1 MINIINSD
9 TVETSVNIDKCM
21 MALKNSY
28 DNWYQ
33 VKMNWN
39 ETAVDELWLTPN
51 IYIKMDNNIHF
62 YHVNGQFCWSDAY
75 NYRAYEIIQ
84 TDTGIL
90 FNTQSLNNIL
100 VISETVNTNGD
111 KSLGMVVKGN
121 GTWYAFTDDMGL
133 KREISAAS
141 NFIKDSTILTQ
152 LLPVCNPTGDEYFKD
167 AFWTF
172 IRKSN
177 DQGKVILNNEYYYIH
192 GDIAVRYT
200 E

>member
-1 MINIINSD
+1 
-9 TVETSVNIDKCM
+9 
-21 MALKNSY
+21 
-28 DNWYQ
+28 
-33 VKMNWN
+33 
-39 ETAVDELWLTPN
+39 
-51 IYIKMDNNIHF
+51 
-62 YHVNGQFCWSDAY
+62 
-75 NYRAYEIIQ
+75 
-84 TDTGIL
+84 
-90 FNTQSLNNIL
+90 
-100 VISETVNTNGD
+100 
-111 KSLGMVVKGN
+111 MVVKGN

-192 GDIAVRYT
+192 GEIAVRYT

>member
-9 TVETSVNIDKCM
+9 TVETSVNINKCM

-33 VKMNWN
+33 IKMNSG
-39 ETAVDELWLTPN
+39 EAVDELWVTSN
-51 IYIKMDNNIHF
+51 MYIKNDGDIKF
-62 YHVNGQFCWSDAY
+62 YHVNEQSCRFSSSYD
-75 NYRAYEIIQ
+75 AYEIIQ

-121 GTWYAFTDDMGL
+121 GGWYAFTDDMGL
-133 KREISAAS
+133 IREISATS

-152 LLPVCNPTGDEYFKD
+152 LLPVCSPTGDEYFKD

-192 GDIAVRYT
+192 GEIAVRYT

>member
-28 DNWYQ
+28 DDWYQ
-33 VKMNWN
+33 VKMNWD
-39 ETAVDELWLTPN
+39 ETAVDELWVTSN
-51 IYIKMDNNIHF
+51 MYIKINGGEIKF
-62 YHVNGQFCWSDAY
+62 YHVNEQSCRFSSSYD
-75 NYRAYEIIQ
+75 AYEIIQ

-133 KREISAAS
+133 IREISATS

-152 LLPVCNPTGDEYFKD
+152 LLPVCSPTGDEYFKD

-192 GDIAVRYT
+192 GEIAVRYT

>member
-33 VKMNWN
+33 VKMNWD
-39 ETAVDELWLTPN
+39 ETAVDELWVTSN
-51 IYIKMDNNIHF
+51 MYIKINGGEIKF
-62 YHVNGQFCWSDAY
+62 YHVNEQFCRFSSSYD
-75 NYRAYEIIQ
+75 AYEIIQ

-121 GTWYAFTDDMGL
+121 GGWYTFTDDMGL
-133 KREISAAS
+133 IREISATS

-152 LLPVCNPTGDEYFKD
+152 LLPVCSPTGDEYFKD

-192 GDIAVRYT
+192 GEIAVRYT

>member
-33 VKMNWN
+33 VKMNWG
-39 ETAVDELWLTPN
+39 ETAVDELWVTSN
-51 IYIKMDNNIHF
+51 MYIKINNGEIKF
-62 YHVNGQFCWSDAY
+62 YHVNEQYCNFKSSYD
-75 NYRAYEIIQ
+75 AYEIIQ

-111 KSLGMVVKGN
+111 KSLGMVVKGS
-121 GTWYAFTDDMGL
+121 GTWYTLTDDMGFI
-133 KREISAAS
+133 KEIRATSD
-141 NFIKDSTILTQ
+141 FIKDSTMLTQ
-152 LLPVCNPTGDEYFKD
+152 LLPVCNSTGDEYFKD
-167 AFWTF
+167 AFWAF
-172 IRKSN
+172 IRKSS

-192 GDIAVRYT
+192 GEIAVRYT

>member
-33 VKMNWN
+33 VKMNLD
-39 ETAVDELWLTPN
+39 ETDVHELWVTSN
-51 IYIKMDNNIHF
+51 IYIKNDGDIKF
-62 YHVNGQFCWSDAY
+62 YHVNEQFCRFSSSYD
-75 NYRAYEIIQ
+75 AYEIIQ

-121 GTWYAFTDDMGL
+121 GAWYAFTDNMGL
-133 KREISAAS
+133 TREISATS

-152 LLPVCNPTGDEYFKD
+152 LLPVCSPTGDEYFKD

-192 GDIAVRYT
+192 GEIAVRYT

>member
-9 TVETSVNIDKCM
+9 TVETSVNINKCM

-33 VKMNWN
+33 VKMNLGD
-39 ETAVDELWLTPN
+39 TAVDELWVTSN
-51 IYIKMDNNIHF
+51 MYIKNDGDIKF
-62 YHVNGQFCWSDAY
+62 YHANEQFCRFSSSYD
-75 NYRAYEIIQ
+75 AYEIIQ

-121 GTWYAFTDDMGL
+121 GTWYVFTDDMGL
-133 KREISAAS
+133 KKEISATS
-141 NFIKDSTILTQ
+141 NFIKDSIILTQ

-192 GDIAVRYT
+192 DNIAVRYT